1 MGLLLLECRVL
12 VLAATNRPMDLDEAV
27 IRRMPRRLLVDLP
40 DAENRIKILKT
51 ILRHEDV
58 HPDFSYEEIAAV
70 TDGYSGSDLKNLCLE
85 AALHPVRDYLKHEE
99 THPAAPTAEP
109 ETPIEAPTAQTSS
122 DGKLVLSLMTTKK
135 TGGSS
140 SKGPAA
146 KKAKTVQLRPINMED
161 VLDAARQ
168 IASSVSNDAIS
179 MTEIRNWNQMY
190 GEGGNRQKT
199 PLSYFM

>member
-1 MGLLLLECRVL
+1 
-12 VLAATNRPMDLDEAV
+12 MDLDEAV

-40 DAENRIKILKT
+40 DAENRIKILRT

-58 HPDFSYEEIAAV
+58 HEDFRYEDIAAV

-85 AALHPVRDYLKHEE
+85 AALHPVRDYLKHENEQTQPPAE
-99 THPAAPTAEP
+99 TERPVDPPTDADE
-109 ETPIEAPTAQTSS
+109 
-122 DGKLVLSLMTTKK
+122 KLVLSLKSKK
-135 TGGSS
+135 PQGH
-140 SKGPAA
+140 AA
-146 KKAKTVQLRPINMED
+146 KKVKTVHLRPINMED
-161 VLDAARQ
+161 MMEAARQ

-179 MTEIRNWNQMY
+179 MTEIRNWNQLY